1 MVFVAERKDFNPR
14 IGRILLNPPA
24 GKKNKYPSLNL
35 TVIHANE
42 LSPSKEREPIAWKP
56 ITNLQ
61 IDSPEDAIEKLEWY
75 SKRWSIET
83 FHKILKSG
91 FKAENSKLRSAERL
105 ANLIAIYCV
114 LIWRIFWMT
123 MINRIAPKAPP
134 CMVFTRSEIK
144 ILDKIDIRQR
154 SDVSKNTLAYYL
166 LKLAKIGGYLARA
179 NDPPPGNM
187 VLWRGMS
194 RLNDICLGFNLAGNF
209 VGN

>member
-1 MVFVAERKDFNPR
+1 
-14 IGRILLNPPA
+14 
-24 GKKNKYPSLNL
+24 
-35 TVIHANE
+35 
-42 LSPSKEREPIAWKP
+42 
-56 ITNLQ
+56 
-61 IDSPEDAIEKLEWY
+61 
-75 SKRWSIET
+75 
-83 FHKILKSG
+83 
-91 FKAENSKLRSAERL
+91 
-105 ANLIAIYCV
+105 
-114 LIWRIFWMT
+114 

-166 LKLAKIGGYLARA
+166 LKLAKVGGYLVRA